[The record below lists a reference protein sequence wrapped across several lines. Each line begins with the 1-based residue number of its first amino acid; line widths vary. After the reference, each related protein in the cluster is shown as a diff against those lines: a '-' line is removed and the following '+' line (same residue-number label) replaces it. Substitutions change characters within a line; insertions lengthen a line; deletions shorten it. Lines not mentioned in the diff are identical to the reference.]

1 PRPVRAAA
9 DAANPG
15 GADCRGATLR
25 RALGCGAS
33 LGLAL
38 LLVIA
43 EPFLPATAVF
53 GDPARPPLPSGVG
66 PVPGPSQPKPHAAG
80 GPGSPP
86 NASTVNPST
95 AIAANFWATG
105 VGADGTIAVYTTN
118 QLDVILDVVGFWSPS
133 NAAGVGNL
141 KLVPPT
147 RVLDTRG
154 DAGGPVGVSAD

>member
-1 PRPVRAAA
+1 MSAIHGDRFASQRGQSMFRYTPRPVRAAA

-66 PVPGPSQPKPHAAG
+66 PVPGPSPPKPRAAG
-80 GPGSPP
+80 GPG
-86 NASTVNPST
+86 
-95 AIAANFWATG
+95 
-105 VGADGTIAVYTTN
+105 
-118 QLDVILDVVGFWSPS
+118 
-133 NAAGVGNL
+133 NL
-141 KLVPPT
+141 
-147 RVLDTRG
+147 
-154 DAGGPVGVSAD
+154 